1 MAMEDDFIL
10 NGIEIE
16 PIDVDLKD
24 LHESF
29 TITWTLPDYTEVHF
43 ELIGVFALEDRQYM
57 ALHPMEEEESSVC
70 VVPYIEGK
78 DGELQFDQFKNEDE
92 FVRAKEYFIEWFI
105 KEDLLEEQD
114 MEEID
119 DE

>member
-1 MAMEDDFIL
+1 MAVEDEFTL

-29 TITWTLPDYTEVHF
+29 TITWTLPDHTELHF

-57 ALHPMEEEESSVC
+57 ALHPMEEEESSVW
-70 VVPYIEGK
+70 VTPYIEGK
-78 DGELQFDQFKNEDE
+78 DGELQFDQFKDEDE
-92 FVRAKEYFIEWFI
+92 FIRAKERFIEWFI

-119 DE
+119 NE